1 MDNDN
6 VLKDLFLMQQ
16 TYATLFSVYNKLQT
30 ESDKHFVALSSRQ
43 YMTMLAILHLSENE
57 TTINSIAKKLGS
69 TKQNTKQL
77 ITVLEKKG
85 YINIKP
91 SDIDKRAT
99 NISITT
105 SGINEMLKSGEIG
118 IMFLGE
124 VFNEFTGEEL
134 QTLWDLLKKIY
145 RFDGKEQDGFEN
157 DPCENIAMDETAQEA
172 QAKALQAFIDK
183 RKRSDMERGYKE

>member
-1 MDNDN
+1 MDNDK

-16 TYATLFSVYNKLQT
+16 AYSTLFSVYNKLQT

-57 TTINSIAKKLGS
+57 TSINNIAKKMGT

-91 SDIDKRAT
+91 SDADKRAT
-99 NISITT
+99 NISITPA
-105 SGINEMLKSGEIG
+105 GINEMLKSGEIG
-118 IMFLGE
+118 IMFLAD
-124 VFNEFTGEEL
+124 VFSEFTSDEL
-134 QTLWDLLKKIY
+134 QTLWDLLKKLY
-145 RFDGKEQDGFEN
+145 RFNGKEQDGFED
-157 DPCENIAMDETAQEA
+157 DPGENNTMDEAAQEA

-183 RKRSDMERGYKE
+183 RKKSDLERGENE

>member
-16 TYATLFSVYNKLQT
+16 VYATLFSVYNKLQT

-43 YMTMLAILHLSENE
+43 YMTMLAIFHLPENE
-57 TTINSIAKKLGS
+57 TTINNIAKKLGS

-77 ITVLEKKG
+77 ITALEKKG
-85 YINIKP
+85 YIKLKP
-91 SDIDKRAT
+91 SDIDKRAI
-99 NISITT
+99 NISVTP

-118 IMFLGE
+118 IMFLAD

-134 QTLWDLLKKIY
+134 QTLWDLMKKIY
-145 RFDGKEQDGFEN
+145 RFDGKEQDGFED
-157 DPCENIAMDETAQEA
+157 DPGENNTMDEAAQET

-183 RKRSDMERGYKE
+183 RKKSVLERRDKT